1 MPQQMARRLL
11 PAAAALGMLIAMIL
25 GASASAQPLSK
36 TEAQAEG
43 NPAGTAPVVVTPRV
57 FVFEGRQI
65 PLGQVEGRNLAC
77 LQTATQFECKKS
89 AGEFGGTPPQEE
101 GEVSPDCA
109 VVSALWTYQDKQY
122 EGFATGLGDR
132 FVWVDEP
139 EYMNNRTSSY
149 RMGDY
154 SGHMS
159 DYGGG
164 GGYWF
169 PGDTSACAYMSNIAQ
184 YDPGWNDRI
193 SSRYR
198 N

>member
-1 MPQQMARRLL
+1 M
-11 PAAAALGMLIAMIL
+11 
-25 GASASAQPLSK
+25 SK
-36 TEAQAEG
+36 AEAQAEG
-43 NPAGTAPVVVTPRV
+43 NPAGTAPVVVTPSV
-57 FVFEGRQI
+57 FVFEGKQI
-65 PLGQVEGRNLAC
+65 PKGQVEGRKLAC

-89 AGEFGGTPPQEE
+89 ANEFGETPPQEE
-101 GEVSPDCA
+101 GEVHPNCA
-109 VVSALWTYQDKQY
+109 VVSALWNYQDKEY
-122 EGFATGLGDR
+122 GGLSVGLGDR
-132 FVWVDEP
+132 FVWVNEP
-139 EYMNNRTSSY
+139 EWMNNRTSSY